1 MAQSAIK
8 QETTLR
14 ITRTF
19 AAPRDRVFPAWTNP
33 EKLKQWWGPP
43 GYATPTGE
51 VDLRVGG
58 RYVTF
63 LPGQR

>member
-19 AAPRDRVFPAWTNP
+19 AAPRDKVFQAWTNP